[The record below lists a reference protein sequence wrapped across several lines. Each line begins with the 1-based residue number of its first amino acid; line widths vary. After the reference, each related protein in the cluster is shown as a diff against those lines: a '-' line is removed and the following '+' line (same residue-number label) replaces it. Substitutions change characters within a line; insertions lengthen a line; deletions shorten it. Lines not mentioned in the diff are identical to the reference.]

1 MSFFEFPHCYQSAQ
15 IRHQDTG
22 VDQVYRRKDNGTMAT
37 RPKAELKRIEDEGVR
52 GKDEERGR
60 GRDREGEGER
70 K

>member
-1 MSFFEFPHCYQSAQ
+1 
-15 IRHQDTG
+15 
-22 VDQVYRRKDNGTMAT
+22 MAT